1 MPIVSARVVLRA
13 TGAESMLVGLSGG
26 KDSLCTLDMVQR
38 AGIRAE
44 AFFMYFVKGLE
55 VEERILDRVQ
65 RRLPDLTI
73 HRVPHWTLFNA
84 MRQGRLGAPVADVG
98 RWQKLGDVER
108 HVRALSGIDWV
119 AYGMKASDGI
129 NRNFM
134 LKKCHGLDTSG
145 RRAYPI
151 WKWTKAD
158 VYSYIRARGWPVSE
172 VIGDGLQGGV
182 GLHPKTL
189 LWLRSHYPSDYR
201 KILDVFPLAEAAVY
215 RFEHGIC
222 TDSRGRLYGE
232 EKKRRAKHV
241 PSLSDGADSADCDSE
256 RAVQPPNDR

>member
-1 MPIVSARVVLRA
+1 MPLVSARVVLRA
-13 TGAESMLVGLSGG
+13 TGAKSMLVGLSGG

-55 VEERILDRVQ
+55 VEERILANVQ
-65 RRLPDLTI
+65 RRLPDLVI
-73 HRVPHWTLFNA
+73 HRVPHWTLSNA
-84 MRQGRLGAPVADVG
+84 LRQGRLGAPVADVG
-98 RWQKLGDVER
+98 RWQKLGDVEAY
-108 HVRALSGIDWV
+108 VRAQTGIDWV

-134 LKKCHGLDTSG
+134 LKKIYGFDAVG

-158 VYSYIRARGWPVSE
+158 VYSYIRARGWPVPE

-189 LWLRSHYPSDYR
+189 LWLRAHYPGDYR
-201 KILDVFPLAEAAVY
+201 KILDVFPLAEAAVF

-222 TDSRGRLYGE
+222 TDSRGRRYGE
-232 EKKRRAKHV
+232 QKRRRTQQAPGV
-241 PSLSDGADSADCDSE
+241 PDGTDPPDCDSE
-256 RAVQPPNDR
+256 CAVQSEDH